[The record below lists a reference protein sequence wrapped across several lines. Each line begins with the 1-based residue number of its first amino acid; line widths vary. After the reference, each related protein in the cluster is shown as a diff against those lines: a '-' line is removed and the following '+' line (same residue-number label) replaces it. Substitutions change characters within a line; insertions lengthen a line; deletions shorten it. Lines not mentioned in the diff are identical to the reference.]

1 MLNNILSSLGWVIRN
16 DVSNNYQWEFQDP
29 ATSWFEGIID
39 LHSYIMVFVTILLF
53 GVLWILTS
61 IIFQST
67 YVGSWSNKFVYK
79 YNVEGR
85 MIEFI
90 WTILPAF
97 VLIAIAIPSFKL
109 LYWMDEVVDPVI
121 TIKVIGQQWYWDVEF
136 GDIVGYSSYM
146 VPTEELEEGQYRLL
160 EVDNRIVVPIN
171 KKIRVIVTSGDVI
184 HSWAVPSLGIK
195 TDAIPGRL
203 NQTSMT
209 LNREG
214 VFYGQCSELC
224 GVGHAFMPI
233 VVQGVKLEDYILWLE
248 THQD

>member
-1 MLNNILSSLGWVIRN
+1 MRFLISN
-16 DVSNNYQWEFQDP
+16 DVAKDYQWQFQDP
-29 ATSWFEGIID
+29 ATTWFEGIID
-39 LHSYIMVFVTILLF
+39 LHSYIMVYVAFLLF
-53 GVLWILTS
+53 GVLWLLAS
-61 IIFQST
+61 IILQSLD
-67 YVGSWSNKFVYK
+67 GSSKWNNRFTYK

-85 MIEFI
+85 MLEFI
-90 WTILPAF
+90 WTIFPA
-97 VLIAIAIPSFKL
+97 VILILIAIPSFKL
-109 LYWMDEVVDPVI
+109 LYWMDEVIDPVI
-121 TIKVIGQQWYWDVEF
+121 TLKVIGKQWYWDVEYS
-136 GDIVGYSSYM
+136 DIVGYSSYM

-171 KKIRVIVTSGDVI
+171 TKIRVIVTSGDVI

-203 NQTSMT
+203 NQTSMK

-233 VVQGVKLEDYILWLE
+233 VVQGVKLEEYILWLE
-248 THQD
+248 SQQ